1 MDSRSPRRIF
11 DAAGNDK
18 SRRDDDGTL
27 QGTNVPRSPSEV
39 SCPQCGSA
47 MVLRTAK
54 TGANAGSQFWGCSQ
68 FPECRGTRGTSHKA
82 LPEYREGGNVATSF
96 PGAHAAWL

>member
-54 TGANAGSQFWGCSQ
+54 TGANAGSQFWGVQPVS
-68 FPECRGTRGTSHKA
+68 GMSGD
-82 LPEYREGGNVATSF
+82 EGDKS
-96 PGAHAAWL
+96 